1 MTKTTNRLPTLDLDL
16 LQHIEDY
23 LVHRAK
29 EAAHLDYLGEVAP
42 DLEEIEDLLPSNLVP
57 VRVSKRV
64 LDGEPSPF
72 DSIDELNHQMHLD
85 FSDVISGVSPAFVFE
100 EWETDYGTFLMN
112 PAIVH

>member
-1 MTKTTNRLPTLDLDL
+1 MTKTTNRLPVLDLDL

-42 DLEEIEDLLPSNLVP
+42 ELEEIEDLLPSNLVP

-64 LDGEPSPF
+64 LDGEPSLF
-72 DSIDELNHQMHLD
+72 DGVDELNHQTRLD
-85 FSDVISGVSPAFVFE
+85 FSDVISGISPACIFE
-100 EWETDYGTFLMN
+100 EWETDYGIFLMN
-112 PAIVH
+112 PASVH